1 MTLARPL
8 TAIAAAATALLSAG
22 CGALNDP
29 YADTPRRP
37 ATAGATAT
45 ATPGPASETQAPD
58 DLAKARP
65 VQTPAPAGA
74 RPAQSA
80 RQAASRYA
88 TVYTNWTWRTY
99 ARQQRQLIALT
110 TGTLRRELTRSTPGR
125 DQLGVLDAQKQT
137 NRGRVLSLGAP
148 AATTGRSPRGGR
160 ELYVLTLEQA
170 GSGDFTDPNQRHA
183 AYKATVDQTPE
194 GWLVSAWSAL
204 P

>member
-1 MTLARPL
+1 MTTARPL

-29 YADTPRRP
+29 YTDTPHRP
-37 ATAGATAT
+37 ADGATAAP
-45 ATPGPASETQAPD
+45 ATGPASGTQAPD
-58 DLAKARP
+58 DLVNARP

-74 RPAQSA
+74 RLAQSA
-80 RQAASRYA
+80 RQAAARYA
-88 TVYTNWTWRTY
+88 TVYSNWTWRTY
-99 ARQQRQLIALT
+99 ARQQRQLVALT

-137 NRGRVLSLGAP
+137 NRGRVLSLGVP
-148 AATTGRSPRGGR
+148 AAATRRRGGG
-160 ELYVLTLEQA
+160 EDLFVLTLEQA
-170 GSGDFTDPNQRHA
+170 GSGDFQDPNQRHA
-183 AYKATVDQTPE
+183 AYKATVQETPD

>member
-1 MTLARPL
+1 MTPARPL

-29 YADTPRRP
+29 YTDTPHRP
-37 ATAGATAT
+37 APVGATA
-45 ATPGPASETQAPD
+45 PGPATEAPD
-58 DLAKARP
+58 DLVKDRP
-65 VQTPAPAGA
+65 AQTPAPAGA
-74 RPAQSA
+74 RLAQSA
-80 RQAASRYA
+80 RQAAARYA

-110 TGTLRRELTRSTPGR
+110 TGTLRRELTRSTPNR

-148 AATTGRSPRGGR
+148 AIAATRRRGGG
-160 ELYVLTLEQA
+160 EDLYVLTLEQA
-170 GSGDFTDPNQRHA
+170 GSGDFADPNQRHA
-183 AYKATVDQTPE
+183 AYKATVQETPD